1 MKRVIIF
8 ILFATSTLLVSAQQ
22 LGKIR
27 DVRQRI
33 DSIQYVI
40 HEYRD
45 SMRVELRDYRDS
57 LRDARRHAYDGTPHN
72 LRIGW
77 GDQMFESLIW
87 YDNGYYT
94 HLPIE
99 FEDSYN
105 ENYRYLQHYFIEYMY
120 NLNYWYSFGMLVDY
134 SGVLWDEVTRNGKG
148 KELSRES
155 NRSFHNIAMIPTVRF
170 SYFHHDY
177 VSLYSSLGFGL
188 NVNTGTELDLKG
200 RKTAVS
206 PALNITLLGVRVG
219 KGHFYGALEV
229 GALAALN
236 SKDEVYMLGSRI
248 FTASVGVRF

>member
-1 MKRVIIF
+1 
-8 ILFATSTLLVSAQQ
+8 
-22 LGKIR
+22 
-27 DVRQRI
+27 
-33 DSIQYVI
+33 
-40 HEYRD
+40 
-45 SMRVELRDYRDS
+45 
-57 LRDARRHAYDGTPHN
+57 
-72 LRIGW
+72 
-77 GDQMFESLIW
+77 
-87 YDNGYYT
+87 
-94 HLPIE
+94 
-99 FEDSYN
+99 
-105 ENYRYLQHYFIEYMY
+105 MY

-188 NVNTGTELDLKG
+188 NVNTGTELDMKG

-236 SKDEVYMLGSRI
+236 GKDEVYMLGSRI

>member
-33 DSIQYVI
+33 DSIHYMMQD
-40 HEYRD
+40 YRD
-45 SMRVELRDYRDS
+45 SMRVELKAYRDS
-57 LRDARRHAYDGTPHN
+57 LREERRHAYDGTPHN

-87 YDNGYYT
+87 YDNGYYE
-94 HLPIE
+94 HLPDE
-99 FEDSYN
+99 FEDNYN

-134 SGVLWDEVTRNGKG
+134 SGVIWDQVTRNGAG

-188 NVNTGTELDLKG
+188 NVNTGTELDMKG

-206 PALNITLLGVRVG
+206 PALNVTLLGVRVG

-229 GALAALN
+229 GAMAALN

>member
-1 MKRVIIF
+1 V
-8 ILFATSTLLVSAQQ
+8 
-22 LGKIR
+22 
-27 DVRQRI
+27 
-33 DSIQYVI
+33 
-40 HEYRD
+40 
-45 SMRVELRDYRDS
+45 
-57 LRDARRHAYDGTPHN
+57 
-72 LRIGW
+72 
-77 GDQMFESLIW
+77 
-87 YDNGYYT
+87 
-94 HLPIE
+94 
-99 FEDSYN
+99 
-105 ENYRYLQHYFIEYMY
+105 
-120 NLNYWYSFGMLVDY
+120 LVDY
-134 SGVLWDEVTRNGKG
+134 SGVIWDEVTRNGAG
-148 KELSRES
+148 KELSREL

-236 SKDEVYMLGSRI
+236 GKDEVYMLGSRI